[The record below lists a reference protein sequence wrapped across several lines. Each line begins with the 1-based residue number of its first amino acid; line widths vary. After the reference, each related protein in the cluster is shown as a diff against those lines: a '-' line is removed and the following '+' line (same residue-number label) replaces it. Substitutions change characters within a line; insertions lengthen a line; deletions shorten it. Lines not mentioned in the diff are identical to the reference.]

1 MDLRARIASGALF
14 CFVLLASCGAGRLSD
29 ERAIGLAKEEY
40 ARQEARR
47 AADMGITQP
56 LAKGSV
62 FVTIRKAEVV
72 ANDGRTATVRL
83 SISVRRE
90 LPPSTV
96 DITVGT
102 GDPR

>member
-1 MDLRARIASGALF
+1 MRSRIVFLMTLCGM
-14 CFVLLASCGAGRLSD
+14 LLASCAGGRLSA
-29 ERAIGLAKEEY
+29 EKAVALAKEEY

-47 AADMGITQP
+47 AADMGITNT
-56 LAKGSV
+56 LARGSV
-62 FVTIRKAEVV
+62 FATIRKAEVI

-83 SISVRRE
+83 WISVRRE
-90 LPPSTV
+90 LPPSSV